1 MKVNSHHRKWH
12 MLTQEEQQ
20 EIHLT
25 HFISKIKKAL
35 KFQHVSILTNSV
47 TLQESND
54 LLKTQLLQKQLLL

>member
-1 MKVNSHHRKWH
+1 

-35 KFQHVSILTNSV
+35 KFQHVSILTNSM

-54 LLKTQLLQKQLLL
+54 LLKAQLLQKQLLL